1 MNTTDPWKKLDEFR
15 DWHFEQKKK
24 RAYGGNPISPYL
36 KWSGREDL
44 NLRPLDPQS
53 SALTRLRYVP
63 NSNDLGMCAGMR

>member
-1 MNTTDPWKKLDEFR
+1 MTPN
-15 DWHFEQKKK
+15 
-24 RAYGGNPISPYL
+24 SPQLFDY

-63 NSNDLGMCAGMR
+63 KFFVLGMFAGMR